1 MMTLLTIVA
10 TFVIIGAIMAAFLVN
25 PLAVVA
31 LLVLLGIILMFPAQV
46 AVFVGIVVLG
56 VGIAYFVSSR

>member
-1 MMTLLTIVA
+1 MTLLSIVA

-31 LLVLLGIILMFPAQV
+31 LLVLLGVILMFPAQV
-46 AVFVGIVVLG
+46 AIFVGIVVFG
-56 VGIAYFVSSR
+56 VGIAYFISSR